1 MKRKT
6 STLLLITFISS
17 FLLAQRYPHSYL
29 DYPILNIKENK
40 INFTNNKSWE
50 TFFSKTKT
58 QWLEGNQKIN
68 IVHFGGSH
76 IQADVWSN
84 RMRQHFQNLSSN
96 NNSGRGY
103 YFPFRI
109 IGSNGSPY
117 LKTNHSGN
125 WEGFRNSVNNHTSPF
140 GLLGARALLVDSSS
154 MINVWTNRQHCED
167 CYFDEIE
174 IIYRDTMK
182 SHCIK
187 ILEDTLKWIKENN
200 EKSSTLFKLSKLTD
214 SVSFSIYNTDSIGT
228 FELFGLR
235 LSNDQPGFC
244 YHSVGVN
251 GASVPSYLR
260 CENLGSDLSAISPD
274 LVIFSIGINDAYE
287 PSFKK
292 EIFKSNYDSLIQIV
306 KNINPEVAILL
317 TTNNDS
323 YYKKRI
329 PNDRVFL
336 VREVMYEL
344 ADKHQAGV
352 WDFFEI
358 MGGFNS
364 ITEWEKYG
372 LAKNDKIH
380 LTTIGYKLIGDLLF
394 EAILKSY
401 KEYYNL
407 NG

>member
-1 MKRKT
+1 
-6 STLLLITFISS
+6 
-17 FLLAQRYPHSYL
+17 
-29 DYPILNIKENK
+29 
-40 INFTNNKSWE
+40 
-50 TFFSKTKT
+50 
-58 QWLEGNQKIN
+58 
-68 IVHFGGSH
+68 
-76 IQADVWSN
+76 
-84 RMRQHFQNLSSN
+84 
-96 NNSGRGY
+96 
-103 YFPFRI
+103 
-109 IGSNGSPY
+109 
-117 LKTNHSGN
+117 
-125 WEGFRNSVNNHTSPF
+125 
-140 GLLGARALLVDSSS
+140 
-154 MINVWTNRQHCED
+154 
-167 CYFDEIE
+167 
-174 IIYRDTMK
+174 MK